1 MLRKDEG
8 RSRVVRRA
16 RPDRDRKGHHA
27 GALEGRGSVSC
38 GSPHGANPRR
48 AVTTDGP
55 TGPHGGPSCD
65 GGTPS
70 EGTDPMGRLDP
81 RIGTPEGPGSPGPT
95 SRYGRLGDRPEARRR
110 VRSPGVPVPH
120 QLEGRV
126 LGPEPTAGTVTRR
139 SAARFV
145 RLGGQQRIAAV
156 DRTPDGPVTTHSSQT
171 RDARSI
177 SASPAAPGRHGETRR
192 GHATEGGPGHGDR
205 EPHGREWLKHVTG
218 PGEDQAATA
227 VENGGGGTTRVWKPA
242 ARWTRRGASG
252 QPTAWS
258 DRRDMDSPSLERR
271 RGEEPKGRKAESD
284 T

>member
-1 MLRKDEG
+1 
-8 RSRVVRRA
+8 
-16 RPDRDRKGHHA
+16 
-27 GALEGRGSVSC
+27 
-38 GSPHGANPRR
+38 
-48 AVTTDGP
+48 VTTDGP

-218 PGEDQAATA
+218 YEEEQTVKVVRNGE
-227 VENGGGGTTRVWKPA
+227 GGPKRVWKPA
-242 ARWTRRGASG
+242 TRSPDPGSTPTGRRNGVISVVPSNRRGGPDRIQGPGSVLLVLGAS
-252 QPTAWS
+252 Q
-258 DRRDMDSPSLERR
+258 
-271 RGEEPKGRKAESD
+271 GRKNLKRGGPETRAGRSRPNRKTGRED
-284 T
+284 GRDPRGRAQGHER